1 MSDSLEKPS
10 AIIFGGLNTFS
21 RALAALLVPPQG
33 DSLVSHLRIVDKF
46 SVSPPTTYLGP
57 EFPKVL
63 ARPEVE
69 YRQANLTVP
78 SAVASAFDSPTGK
91 APYAYVFDLSGE
103 VNHDRGEVIAI
114 KMTFTVARNIAL
126 EAAKRNVKAY
136 VRLQQPVYETPDK
149 GPFDEKE
156 DVKPVKTLDIWWHE
170 TLRMVGARL
179 SVFPSL
185 NLVILRV
192 GFVYGPYVEFGLCE
206 TVHYLQIHFTHAEKT
221 LPDALVITVASIYG
235 YMKKPMKTIWGPGK
249 EPVHTVHIDD
259 VAGAL
264 WACAEWMR
272 PLGRQQ
278 ADAIAGEKILFHN
291 DKGKVREVGGTC
303 TPDARPVAPIFNLVD
318 DSETTLAKG
327 GSMITQFFGTTFE
340 FYSSLET
347 AMAKAYQFISFQL
360 KLEDLE
366 EEINEHHVG
375 TWTEMLQ
382 LSNPPV
388 THTPL
393 NAYMDK
399 YALSRHRLGYSN
411 HKIKRIVGYQL
422 KRPNFCQETIQE
434 VVDKWKAEGSWP
446 VFPKT

>member
-33 DSLVSHLRIVDKF
+33 DPLVSHLRIVDKF

-78 SAVASAFDSPTGK
+78 SAVASAFDPPTGK
-91 APYAYVFDLSGE
+91 PPYTYVFDLTGE

-114 KMTFTVARNIAL
+114 KMTFTVSRNIAL

-149 GPFDEKE
+149 GPLDEKE

-170 TLRMVGARL
+170 TLRMLA
-179 SVFPSL
+179 SIENL

-192 GFVYGPYVEFGLCE
+192 GFVYGPYVEFGL
-206 TVHYLQIHFTHAEKT
+206 Y
-221 LPDALVITVASIYG
+221 ALVITVASIYG

-264 WACAEWMR
+264 WACAEWMK

-347 AMAKAYQFISFQL
+347 AMAKL

-411 HKIKRIVGYQL
+411 QKIKRIVGYQL

-446 VFPKT
+446 VLPNT

>member
-1 MSDSLEKPS
+1 MSDSAEKPN

-46 SVSPPTTYLGP
+46 SVSPPTTYLGS

-78 SAVASAFDSPTGK
+78 SAVASAFDPPAGQ
-91 APYAYVFDLSGE
+91 APYTYVFDLTGE
-103 VNHDRGEVIAI
+103 VNHDWGEVIAI
-114 KMTFTVARNIAL
+114 KMTFTVSRNIAL

-136 VRLQQPVYETPDK
+136 VRLQQPIYETSDK
-149 GPFDEKE
+149 GPVDEKD
-156 DVKPVKTLDIWWHE
+156 DVKPIKTLDIWWHE
-170 TLRMVGARL
+170 TVRMLA
-179 SVFPSL
+179 SIENL

-192 GFVYGPYVEFGLCE
+192 GFVYGPYVEFGL
-206 TVHYLQIHFTHAEKT
+206 Y
-221 LPDALVITVASIYG
+221 ALVITVASIYG

-272 PLGRQQ
+272 PLGRKQ
-278 ADAIAGEKILFHN
+278 ADAIAGEKIPFHN
-291 DKGKVREVGGTC
+291 DRSRVKEVVGTC
-303 TPDARPVAPIFNLVD
+303 SPDTQPVAPMFNLVD

-347 AMAKAYQFISFQL
+347 AIAKL
-360 KLEDLE
+360 RLEDLE

-388 THTPL
+388 TQTPL

-411 HKIKRIVGYQL
+411 HKIKRILGYQL
-422 KRPNFCQETIQE
+422 QRPNFCQETIQD

-446 VFPKT
+446 VFPNA

>member
-1 MSDSLEKPS
+1 
-10 AIIFGGLNTFS
+10 
-21 RALAALLVPPQG
+21 
-33 DSLVSHLRIVDKF
+33 
-46 SVSPPTTYLGP
+46 
-57 EFPKVL
+57 
-63 ARPEVE
+63 
-69 YRQANLTVP
+69 
-78 SAVASAFDSPTGK
+78 
-91 APYAYVFDLSGE
+91 
-103 VNHDRGEVIAI
+103 
-114 KMTFTVARNIAL
+114 MTFTVARNIAL

-170 TLRMVGARL
+170 TLRMLA
-179 SVFPSL
+179 SIENL

-192 GFVYGPYVEFGLCE
+192 GFVYGPYVEFGL
-206 TVHYLQIHFTHAEKT
+206 Y
-221 LPDALVITVASIYG
+221 ALVITVASIYG

-347 AMAKAYQFISFQL
+347 AMAKL

>member
-1 MSDSLEKPS
+1 MSDSVEKPS
-10 AIIFGGLNTFS
+10 AIIFGGLNTCS

-46 SVSPPTTYLGP
+46 SVSPPTTYLGS

-69 YRQANLTVP
+69 YRQANLTIP
-78 SAVASAFDSPTGK
+78 SAVASAFDPPAGQ
-91 APYAYVFDLSGE
+91 APYTYVFDLSGE

-114 KMTFTVARNIAL
+114 KMTFNVSRNIAL

-136 VRLQQPVYETPDK
+136 VRLQHPVYETSDK
-149 GPFDEKE
+149 GPIDEKE
-156 DVKPVKTLDIWWHE
+156 DAKPVKTLNIWWHE
-170 TLRMVGARL
+170 TLRMLA
-179 SVFPSL
+179 SIENL
-185 NLVILRV
+185 NLVILRI
-192 GFVYGPYVEFGLCE
+192 GFVYGPYVESGLCK
-206 TVHYLQIHFTHAEKT
+206 TSYSLRTRFSYAEKSFS
-221 LPDALVITVASIYG
+221 DALVITVASIYG

-249 EPVHTVHIDD
+249 DPVNTVHIDD
-259 VAGAL
+259 VASAL
-264 WACAEWMR
+264 WACAEWMG
-272 PLGRQQ
+272 PLGRKE
-278 ADAIAGEKILFHN
+278 ANAIAGEKISFHN
-291 DKGKVREVGGTC
+291 DKGKVKEVAGTC
-303 TPDARPVAPIFNLVD
+303 SPDAQPVAPIFNVVD

-327 GSMITQFFGTTFE
+327 GAMITQFFGTTFE

-347 AMAKAYQFISFQL
+347 AMAKL

-411 HKIKRIVGYQL
+411 DKIKRILGYQL
-422 KRPNFCQETIQE
+422 KRPKFCQETLQE

-446 VFPKT
+446 IVPNA

>member
-78 SAVASAFDSPTGK
+78 SAVASAFDPPTGK
-91 APYAYVFDLSGE
+91 APVCLL
-103 VNHDRGEVIAI
+103 NHDRGEVIAI

-136 VRLQQPVYETPDK
+136 VRLQQP
-149 GPFDEKE
+149 
-156 DVKPVKTLDIWWHE
+156 TLDIWWHE
-170 TLRMVGARL
+170 TLRMLA
-179 SVFPSL
+179 SIENL

-192 GFVYGPYVEFGLCE
+192 GFVYGPYVEFGL
-206 TVHYLQIHFTHAEKT
+206 Y
-221 LPDALVITVASIYG
+221 ALVITVASIYG

-347 AMAKAYQFISFQL
+347 AMAKL

>member
-78 SAVASAFDSPTGK
+78 PAVASAFDPPTGK
-91 APYAYVFDLSGE
+91 APYTYVFDLTGE

-114 KMTFTVARNIAL
+114 KMTFTVSRNIAL
-126 EAAKRNVKAY
+126 EAAKRSVKAY
-136 VRLQQPVYETPDK
+136 VRLQQPVYETSDK
-149 GPFDEKE
+149 GPLDEKE

-170 TLRMVGARL
+170 TLRMLA
-179 SVFPSL
+179 SIENL
-185 NLVILRV
+185 NLVVLRV
-192 GFVYGPYVEFGLCE
+192 GFVYGPYVEFGL
-206 TVHYLQIHFTHAEKT
+206 Y
-221 LPDALVITVASIYG
+221 ALVITVASIYG

-291 DKGKVREVGGTC
+291 DKGKVKELAGTC
-303 TPDARPVAPIFNLVD
+303 SPDVQPVAPIFNLVD

-347 AMAKAYQFISFQL
+347 AMAKL

-382 LSNPPV
+382 LSNPPI
-388 THTPL
+388 TYTPL

-399 YALSRHRLGYSN
+399 YSLSRHRLGYSN
-411 HKIKRIVGYQL
+411 RKIKRIVGYQL
-422 KRPNFCQETIQE
+422 KRP
-434 VVDKWKAEGSWP
+434 
-446 VFPKT
+446 

>member
-21 RALAALLVPPQG
+21 RALAALLVPPEG

-78 SAVASAFDSPTGK
+78 TAVASAFDPPTGR
-91 APYAYVFDLSGE
+91 APYTYVFDLTGE

-114 KMTFTVARNIAL
+114 KMTFTVSRNIAL
-126 EAAKRNVKAY
+126 EAAKRSVKAY
-136 VRLQQPVYETPDK
+136 VRLQQPVYETSDK
-149 GPFDEKE
+149 GPLDEKE

-170 TLRMVGARL
+170 TLRMLA
-179 SVFPSL
+179 SIENL
-185 NLVILRV
+185 NLVVLRV
-192 GFVYGPYVEFGLCE
+192 GFVYGPYVEFGL
-206 TVHYLQIHFTHAEKT
+206 Y
-221 LPDALVITVASIYG
+221 ALVITVASVYG

-264 WACAEWMR
+264 WACAQWMR

-278 ADAIAGEKILFHN
+278 ADAIAGEKIPFHN
-291 DKGKVREVGGTC
+291 DKGKVKELAGTC
-303 TPDARPVAPIFNLVD
+303 SPDVQPVAPIFNLVD

-347 AMAKAYQFISFQL
+347 AMAKL

-382 LSNPPV
+382 LSNPPI

-399 YALSRHRLGYSN
+399 YSLSRHRLGYSN
-411 HKIKRIVGYQL
+411 RKIKRVIGYQL
-422 KRPNFCQETIQE
+422 KRPDFCQETIQE

-446 VFPKT
+446 VLPKA